1 MVTCFHSSMRVYN
14 TGCRRDKDMNTL
26 LMVVLVALVIAV
38 ITYLSNV
45 LPDMGGNAK
54 GKCSSA
60 DYELADKIA
69 QRKNN

>member
-1 MVTCFHSSMRVYN
+1 
-14 TGCRRDKDMNTL
+14 MNTL

-60 DYELADKIA
+60 DYELANKNEK
-69 QRKNN
+69 RKKNKKEKKN